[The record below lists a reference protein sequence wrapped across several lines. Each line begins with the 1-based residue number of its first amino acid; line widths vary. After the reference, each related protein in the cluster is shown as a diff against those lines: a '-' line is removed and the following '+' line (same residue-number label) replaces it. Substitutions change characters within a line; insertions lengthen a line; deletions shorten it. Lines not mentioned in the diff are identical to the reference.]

1 MFERVRGRRVVHG
14 AVNVLFRVLGLVL
27 VSLVIGVSLLAW
39 RLSQGPIVLDF
50 LTPAIED
57 ALAAGDGSLTVRLG
71 TTVLMEGDNGRLLEI
86 HAFDVR
92 AFGSGGQQIA
102 AVPDMSFN
110 LSGRALLSGLV
121 APNTIRLYGP
131 RLKLLR
137 DPDGRVHLGINSR
150 ADESEPAPE
159 SEAVADAIRDA
170 LLGDPDP
177 AKPGRTLQSLTIR
190 SAEIIVD
197 DQVLGRQWRIPE
209 SDLTFRRA
217 DSGVIVTGR
226 ARLELDG
233 DTIGLDV
240 EATYRKATEGVE
252 AVARFTALRPAL
264 LARFGGALTPL
275 AAVDMPLTGSVHAV
289 LDREGQLDRLDVDLT
304 GGAGSIAPPP
314 PLVEGTVH
322 LDGLLLRG
330 GYVRSS
336 GRIDLAGL
344 KLDFGGGATLA
355 ATGAMEGLATP
366 AGGPVRLDAVV
377 RDLPVDRLRDLWP
390 QGLGQNARDWV
401 IPNLSKGIVHEA
413 TLGLTAHLPPGGSPE
428 ALVLGHVGGTIRAEG
443 VTVNYLHPMPVARG
457 VAANV
462 TYDAHSMQI
471 ALTTGEVFG
480 LRLKDGLVGFTG
492 LDQEDQFAD
501 IALTIAGPIPDALRL
516 LDSPPLRYAQALGIE
531 PGKTGGEATTRLSLK
546 FPLLKTLRLDDLDI
560 RAQAAVKSLSLPKVA
575 LGQDLDGGSLDLTV
589 DGQGLDAA
597 GTVSLGGMPATLTWR
612 ENFSSKGGAFRS
624 RYHLKAAAVTDEHRR
639 RLGLDAGSFL
649 TGPVG
654 ADVTITFADGGRG
667 DIDGRLD
674 LAPARLTLPGL
685 GWTKEPGKPGTAEA
699 SIRLDRRQVGS
710 IPHFVVL
717 SGDLEARG
725 SAAFGP
731 ESTLRRVDLTRLS
744 YGRTQGEG
752 SVTMRQGGG
761 YDIVFTG
768 PSFDAQPV
776 LSADEDRSKD
786 PKKPPPMGIVASVQ
800 SLWVSDKG
808 AVRPAA
814 LSLHRDAQDWRAMSL
829 KGGLDG
835 GKSLSA
841 TLTSDA
847 ARRRSFAVASEDAGA
862 VARTFDVFEDLVG
875 GDLTV
880 EGYIDDN
887 QPAQP
892 LIGSV
897 KIADYHI
904 RNAPALARLLTVAA
918 LTGIVDVLRGE
929 GVGFSSL
936 DAPFVYSNGL
946 LELKDARA
954 WGAALGITA
963 KGQIDLDK
971 SRLAIEG
978 TVVPAYV
985 LNSALGRIPVLGW
998 LITGGEKGGGV
1009 IAFNYTM
1016 KGAAADPSVTV
1027 NPLSALTPGFL
1038 RKLFNVFDD
1047 GSGTDAR
1054 KEDNGVKAMP

>member
-1 MFERVRGRRVVHG
+1 VVHG
-14 AVNVLFRVLGLVL
+14 AVNVFFRALGLLL
-27 VSLVIGVSLLAW
+27 VGVVIGVSLLAW
-39 RLSQGPIVLDF
+39 RLSQGAIVLDF

-57 ALAAGDGSLTVRLG
+57 ALAARDGSLSVRLG
-71 TTVLMEGDNGRLLEI
+71 TTVLMAGDSGRLLEI

-92 AFGSGGQQIA
+92 AYGLGGQQIA
-102 AVPDMSFN
+102 VVPDMSFN
-110 LSGRALLSGLV
+110 LSGRALLSGIV

-131 RLKLLR
+131 RLKLVR
-137 DPDGRVHLGINSR
+137 DPDGRVHLGVNNR
-150 ADESEPAPE
+150 AEEADPSPD
-159 SEAVADAIRDA
+159 SEAVVDAIRDA

-190 SAEIIVD
+190 AAEVIVD
-197 DQVLGRQWRIPE
+197 DRVLGRQWRIPE

-217 DSGVIVTGR
+217 EAGLIVTGR
-226 ARLELDG
+226 AKLELDG
-233 DTIGLDV
+233 DAVGLDI
-240 EATYRKATEGVE
+240 EASYRKDTETAEVQ
-252 AVARFTALRPAL
+252 ARFSALRPAV
-264 LARFGGALTPL
+264 LARFGGPLTPL
-275 AAVDMPLTGSVHAV
+275 AAVDLPLTGSVRARF
-289 LDREGQLDRLDVDLT
+289 DREGQVERVDVDLT
-304 GGAGSIAPPP
+304 GAAGSVTPPP
-314 PLVEGTVH
+314 PLVESVIH
-322 LDGLLLRG
+322 LDGVQVRG
-330 GYVRSS
+330 GYVRTS
-336 GRIDLAGL
+336 GRVDLAGL
-344 KLDFGGGATLA
+344 KLDFGAGSTLTV
-355 ATGAMEGLATP
+355 TGTMDGLATA

-390 QGLGQNARDWV
+390 QGVGQNARDWV
-401 IPNLSKGIVHEA
+401 VPNLSKGIVHEA
-413 TLGLTAHLPPGGSPE
+413 TLALAAHLPPGGKPDD
-428 ALVLGHVGGTIRAEG
+428 LMLDHVGGIIRAEG
-443 VTVNYLHPMPVARG
+443 VTVDYLHPMPSARG

-471 ALTTGEVFG
+471 ALTAGEVYG
-480 LRLKDGLVGFTG
+480 LKLKDGLVGFTG
-492 LDQEDQFAD
+492 LDQVDQFAD

-531 PGKTGGEATTRLSLK
+531 PGKAGGEASTRLSLK
-546 FPLLKTLRLDDLDI
+546 FPLLKTLRLDDLEI
-560 RAQAAVKSLSLPKVA
+560 LAQASVKSLSLPKVA
-575 LGQDLDGGSLDLTV
+575 LGQDLDGGALELTV
-589 DGQGLDAA
+589 DGKGLDAA
-597 GTVSLGGMPATLTWR
+597 GSVSLGGMPATLSWR
-612 ENFSSKGGAFRS
+612 ENFSAKGVPFRS
-624 RYHLKAAAVTDEHRR
+624 RYHLKAAAVSDEQRR

-649 TGPVG
+649 TGPVA
-654 ADVTITFADGGRG
+654 ADVTVTFADGGRG
-667 DIDGRLD
+667 DIEGRLD
-674 LAPARLTLPGL
+674 LATARLTLPGL
-685 GWTKEPGKPGTAEA
+685 GWSKEPGKPGTAEA
-699 SIRLDRRQVGS
+699 SIRLDRRQVAA
-710 IPHFVVL
+710 IPRFAVL

-725 SAAFGP
+725 TAAFGP

-744 YGRTQGEG
+744 YGRTLGEG
-752 SVTMRQGGG
+752 SVTLRQGGG
-761 YDIVFTG
+761 YDIVFSG

-776 LSADEDRSKD
+776 LSEDDAPSSNTES
-786 PKKPPPMGIVASVQ
+786 KPPPMGIVASVQ

-808 AVRPAA
+808 AVRQAA
-814 LSLHRDAQDWRAMSL
+814 LSLHRDAQDWRALSL
-829 KGGLDG
+829 KGVLDG

-862 VARTFDVFEDLVG
+862 VARTFDVFDDLVG

-880 EGYIDDN
+880 DGYIDDSR
-887 QPAQP
+887 AEQP
-892 LIGSV
+892 LIGAV
-897 KIADYHI
+897 KVADYHI

-918 LTGIVDVLRGE
+918 LTGIVDVLQGE

-936 DAPFVYSNGL
+936 DAPFVYANGL

-963 KGQIDLDK
+963 KGQIDLDR

-985 LNSALGRIPVLGW
+985 LNSALGRIPLLGW

-1038 RKLFNVFDD
+1038 RKLFNIFDD

-1054 KEDNGVKAMP
+1054 KGNGTVERP

>member
-1 MFERVRGRRVVHG
+1 M
-14 AVNVLFRVLGLVL
+14 VL
-27 VSLVIGVSLLAW
+27 VGLVIGVSLLAW

-71 TTVLMEGDNGRLLEI
+71 TTVLMQGDNDRLLEI

-92 AFGSGGQQIA
+92 AFGADGQQIA

-110 LSGRALLSGLV
+110 LSGRALLSGIV

-137 DPDGRVHLGINSR
+137 APDGRVRLGINNR
-150 ADESEPAPE
+150 AEEADPTPE

-177 AKPGRTLQSLTIR
+177 AKPGRTLQSLTVR
-190 SAEIIVD
+190 SAEIVVD
-197 DQVLGRQWRIPE
+197 DQVLGRQWRIPQ

-217 DSGVIVTGR
+217 EAGLIVSGR

-233 DTIGLDV
+233 DAIGLDV
-240 EATYRKATEGVE
+240 EASYRKETEAVE
-252 AVARFTALRPAL
+252 ALARFAALRPAL

-275 AAVDMPLTGSVHAV
+275 AAADLPLSGSVHAL
-289 LDREGQLDRLDVDLT
+289 LDRDGRLDRLDIDLT
-304 GGAGSIAPPP
+304 GGAGSITPPP
-314 PLVEGTVH
+314 PLVETSVH
-322 LDGLLLRG
+322 LDSLLLRG
-330 GYVRSS
+330 SYLRST

-355 ATGAMEGLATP
+355 VTGAVEGWAMP

-377 RDLPVDRLRDLWP
+377 HDLAVDRLRDLWP
-390 QGLGQNARDWV
+390 QGVGQNARDWV
-401 IPNLSKGIVHEA
+401 IPNLSKGIVREA
-413 TLGLTAHLPPGGSPE
+413 TLGLVAHLPPGGDP
-428 ALVLGHVGGTIRAEG
+428 ATLVLGHVGGTIRAEG
-443 VTVNYLHPMPVARG
+443 VTVDYLHPMPPARG

-462 TYDAHSMQI
+462 TYDAQSMRI
-471 ALTTGEVFG
+471 ALTAGEVFG
-480 LRLKDGLVGFTG
+480 LRLKDGVVGFTG

-531 PGKTGGEATTRLSLK
+531 PGKTGGDATTRLSLK
-546 FPLLKTLRLDDLDI
+546 FPLLKALRLDDLEI
-560 RAQAAVKSLSLPKVA
+560 LAQASVKSLSLPKVA
-575 LGQDLDGGSLDLTV
+575 LGQDLDGGALDLAV
-589 DGQGLDAA
+589 DGKGLDAV
-597 GTVSLGGMPATLTWR
+597 GTVSLGGMAAALTWR
-612 ENFSSKGGAFRS
+612 ENFSAKGAPFRS
-624 RYHLKAAAVTDEHRR
+624 RYHLKAAAVSDEMRR
-639 RLGLDAGSFL
+639 RLGLDAGAFL

-654 ADVTITFADGGRG
+654 ADVTIIFGDGGRG

-674 LAPARLTLPGL
+674 LAPARLSLPGL

-710 IPHFVVL
+710 IPHFVVQ

-731 ESTLRRVDLTRLS
+731 ESTLRRVDLARLS
-744 YGRTQGEG
+744 YGRTLGEG
-752 SVTMRQGGG
+752 SVTLRQGGG
-761 YDIVFTG
+761 YDIVFNG

-776 LSADEDRSKD
+776 LASDEDRSAE
-786 PKKPPPMGIVASVQ
+786 PKKPPPMGIVANVQ
-800 SLWVSDKG
+800 SLWVSEKG
-808 AVRPAA
+808 AIHQAA

-835 GKSLSA
+835 GKSLSL

-847 ARRRSFAVASEDAGA
+847 SRRRNFAVTSEDAGA
-862 VARTFDVFEDLVG
+862 VARTFDVFDDLVG
-875 GDLTV
+875 GDLAV
-880 EGYIDDN
+880 EGSIDDTK
-887 QPAQP
+887 PTQP
-892 LIGSV
+892 LSGTV
-897 KIADYHI
+897 KVADYHI

-918 LTGIVDVLRGE
+918 LTGIVDVLQGE

-1016 KGAAADPSVTV
+1016 KGPSADPSVTV

-1038 RKLFNVFDD
+1038 RKLFNIFDD

-1054 KEDNGVKAMP
+1054 KDEPGAKTSP

>member
-1 MFERVRGRRVVHG
+1 MVHG
-14 AVNVLFRVLGLVL
+14 AVNVFFRALGLLL
-27 VSLVIGVSLLAW
+27 VGGLIGAALLAW

-57 ALAAGDGSLTVRLG
+57 ALAARDGSLSVRLG
-71 TTVLMEGDNGRLLEI
+71 TTVLMAGDSGRLLEI

-92 AFGSGGQQIA
+92 AYGQGGQQIA
-102 AVPDMSFN
+102 VVPDMSFN
-110 LSGRALLSGLV
+110 LSGRALLSGIV
-121 APNTIRLYGP
+121 APNAIRLYGP
-131 RLKLLR
+131 RLKLIR
-137 DPDGRVHLGINSR
+137 DPDGRVHLGVNNR
-150 ADESEPAPE
+150 AEEADPSPD
-159 SEAVADAIRDA
+159 SEAVGDAIRDA

-190 SAEIIVD
+190 AAEVIVD
-197 DQVLGRQWRIPE
+197 DRVLGRQWRVPE

-217 DSGVIVTGR
+217 ESGLIVTGR

-233 DTIGLDV
+233 NTIGLDV
-240 EATYRKATEGVE
+240 EASYRKDTETADGL
-252 AVARFTALRPAL
+252 ARFSALRPAV
-264 LARFGGALTPL
+264 LARFGGILTPL
-275 AAVDMPLTGSVHAV
+275 ATLDLPLTGSVRV
-289 LDREGQLDRLDVDLT
+289 KFDREGQVERLDVDLT
-304 GGAGSIAPPP
+304 GGAGSITPPP
-314 PLVEGTVH
+314 PLVESVIH
-322 LDGLLLRG
+322 LDGVQVRG
-330 GYVRSS
+330 GYDRAS

-344 KLDFGGGATLA
+344 KLDFGAGSTLNM
-355 ATGAMEGLATP
+355 TGALEGLATA

-401 IPNLSKGIVHEA
+401 VPNLSKGIVHEA
-413 TLGLTAHLPPGGSPE
+413 TLALAAHLPPGGKPDD
-428 ALVLGHVGGTIRAEG
+428 LVLDHVGGLIRAEG
-443 VTVNYLHPMPVARG
+443 VTVDYLHPMPPARG

-471 ALTTGEVFG
+471 ALTAGEVYG
-480 LRLKDGLVGFTG
+480 LKLKDGLVGFTG
-492 LDQEDQFAD
+492 LDQFDQFAD

-531 PGKTGGEATTRLSLK
+531 PGKAGGEASTRLSLK
-546 FPLLKTLRLDDLDI
+546 FPLLKTLRLDDLEI
-560 RAQAAVKSLSLPKVA
+560 LAQASVKSLSLPKVA
-575 LGQDLDGGSLDLTV
+575 LGQDLDGGALELTV
-589 DGQGLDAA
+589 DGKGLDAA
-597 GTVSLGGMPATLTWR
+597 GSVSLGGMPATLVWR
-612 ENFSSKGGAFRS
+612 ENFSAKGAPFRS
-624 RYHLKAAAVTDEHRR
+624 RYHLKAAAVTDEQRR

-649 TGPVG
+649 TGPVA
-654 ADVTITFADGGRG
+654 ADVSVTFGDGGRG
-667 DIDGRLD
+667 DIEARLD

-699 SIRLDRRQVGS
+699 SIRLDRRQVAT
-710 IPHFVVL
+710 IPRFIVL

-725 SAAFGP
+725 SAAFVAD
-731 ESTLRRVDLTRLS
+731 SVLRRVDLSRLS

-752 SVTMRQGGG
+752 SVTLRQGGG
-761 YDIVFTG
+761 FDIVFTG

-786 PKKPPPMGIVASVQ
+786 AKKSPPMGIVANVQ

-808 AVRPAA
+808 AVRQAA
-814 LSLHRDAQDWRAMSL
+814 LSLHRDAQDWRALSL
-829 KGGLDG
+829 KGVLDG

-847 ARRRSFAVASEDAGA
+847 ARRRSFAVVSEDAGA
-862 VARTFDVFEDLVG
+862 VARTFDVFDDLVG

-880 EGYIDDN
+880 DGYIDDSR
-887 QPAQP
+887 ADQP
-892 LIGSV
+892 LIGTV
-897 KIADYHI
+897 KVADYHI

-918 LTGIVDVLRGE
+918 LTGIVDVLQGE

-936 DAPFVYSNGL
+936 DAPFVYANGL

-963 KGQIDLDK
+963 KGQIDLDR

-985 LNSALGRIPVLGW
+985 LNSALGRIPLLGW

-1016 KGAAADPSVTV
+1016 KGAADDPSVTV

-1038 RKLFNVFDD
+1038 RKLFNIFDD
-1047 GSGTDAR
+1047 GSETDAR
-1054 KEDNGVKAMP
+1054 KNDSGVKATP

>member
-1 MFERVRGRRVVHG
+1 VVHG
-14 AVNVLFRVLGLVL
+14 SVNILFRALGLLL
-27 VSLVIGVSLLAW
+27 VGLLIGGSVLAW
-39 RLSQGPIVLDF
+39 RLSQGPILLDF
-50 LTPAIED
+50 LTPAIEE
-57 ALAAGDGSLTVRLG
+57 ALAARDGSLSVRLG
-71 TTVLMEGDNGRLLEI
+71 STVLMAGDNGRLLEI

-92 AFGSGGQQIA
+92 AFGAGGQQIA

-110 LSGRALLSGLV
+110 LSGRALLSGIV
-121 APNTIRLYGP
+121 APNTIQLYGP
-131 RLKLLR
+131 RLKLVR

-150 ADESEPAPE
+150 AEETEPAPE

-177 AKPGRTLQSLTIR
+177 TKPGRTLQSLTVR

-217 DSGVIVTGR
+217 EAGLIVTGR

-233 DTIGLDV
+233 DTIGLDIEASYRKDT
-240 EATYRKATEGVE
+240 EATE
-252 AVARFTALRPAL
+252 AQARFTALRPAV

-275 AAVDMPLTGSVHAV
+275 GAVDLPLTGAIRAR
-289 LDREGQLDRLDVDLT
+289 LDREGGLDRLDVNVT
-304 GGAGSIAPPP
+304 GGAGSVTPPP
-314 PLVEGTVH
+314 SLAEGVIRLAGIEVH
-322 LDGLLLRG
+322 GTYSRAE
-330 GYVRSS
+330 
-336 GRIDLAGL
+336 GRVDLAGL
-344 KLDFGGGATLA
+344 KIDFGGSTLA
-355 ATGAMEGLATP
+355 AKGALEGLAT
-366 AGGPVRLDAVV
+366 AGGGPVRLDAVV
-377 RDLPVDRLRDLWP
+377 HDLPVDRLHEVWP
-390 QGLGQNARDWV
+390 QGVGQNARDWV
-401 IPNLSKGIVHEA
+401 VPNLSKGIVHEA
-413 TLGLTAHLPPGGSPE
+413 TLGLAAHLPPGGRAE
-428 ALVLGHVGGTIRAEG
+428 DLVIDHVGGVIRADG
-443 VTVNYLHPMPVARG
+443 VTVDYLHPMPVARG
-457 VAANV
+457 VSANV

-471 ALTTGEVFG
+471 ALTAGEVFG

-492 LDQEDQFAD
+492 LDQVDQFAD
-501 IALTIAGPIPDALRL
+501 IGLTISGPIPDALRL

-546 FPLLKTLRLDDLDI
+546 FPLLKALRLDDLEI
-560 RAQAAVKSLSLPKVA
+560 LARASVKSLSLPKVA
-575 LGQDLDGGSLDLTV
+575 MGQDLEGGALDLTV
-589 DGQGLDAA
+589 DGKGLDAS
-597 GTVSLGGMPATLTWR
+597 GSLLLGGIPATLVWR
-612 ENFSSKGGAFRS
+612 ENFSAKGTAFRS
-624 RYHLKAAAVTDEHRR
+624 RYHLKAAAVGDEQRR
-639 RLGLDAGSFL
+639 RLGLDTGSFL

-654 ADVTITFADGGRG
+654 ADVTVTFADAGRG
-667 DIDGRLD
+667 DIDAHLD

-685 GWTKEPGKPGTAEA
+685 GWSKEPGKPGSAEA
-699 SIRLDRRQVGS
+699 SIRLDRRQVAA
-710 IPHFVVL
+710 IPRFVVL

-725 SAAFGP
+725 AATFAAD
-731 ESTLRRVDLTRLS
+731 SVLRRVDLSRLA

-752 SVTMRQGGG
+752 SVSLRQGGG

-768 PSFDAQPV
+768 PSFDAAPA
-776 LSADEDRSKD
+776 LSEDSSD
-786 PKKPPPMGIVASVQ
+786 SNESKPPPMGVAATVK

-808 AVRPAA
+808 AIHQAA
-814 LSLHRDAQDWRAMSL
+814 LSLHRDAQDWRALSL
-829 KGGLDG
+829 KGTLDG
-835 GKSLSA
+835 GKTLSA

-847 ARRRSFAVASEDAGA
+847 ARRRSFAVTSEDAGA
-862 VARTFDVFEDLVG
+862 VARTFDVFDDLVG

-880 EGYIDDN
+880 DGYIDDN
-887 QPAQP
+887 HPGQP

-936 DAPFVYSNGL
+936 DAPFVYANGL

-954 WGAALGITA
+954 WGAALGLTA
-963 KGQIDLDK
+963 KGQIDLDR

-998 LITGGEKGGGV
+998 LITGGDKGGGV

-1016 KGAAADPSVTV
+1016 KGPSADPSVTV
-1027 NPLSALTPGFL
+1027 NPLSALTPGFM
-1038 RKLFNVFDD
+1038 RKLFNIFDD

-1054 KEDNGVKAMP
+1054 KDDGAAKAP